1 MRESPTQFAEA
12 LSSAIQR
19 AKAIEGKSIA
29 IIQDELGYAIGREGR
44 TAIEYYRKGHVP
56 PQLVVVETLA
66 RELVQRARLEEQW
79 LSDFLRYAGHPAPN
93 QLVNE
98 LFPALSATTE
108 LSHNPPHELSTVE
121 PPFHSMI
128 LPVGQLPPPSP
139 LPSGSVMPLSRNPHF
154 VGREQDLLRL
164 AHAFNTGQTAA
175 VSQVGTAAATG
186 LGGMGKTQLASEF
199 VHRYGQFFPGGV
211 FWLSFENPQAV
222 PAEIAYCGGPGA
234 MELRPDFT
242 TRLQEEQVRLVQAA
256 WQEST
261 PRLLVFDNCEDPT
274 LLARWRPTGGGC
286 RVLVTSRRG
295 EWDPILNVEVLP
307 LGVLGRAESVE
318 LLRRHVPYAEV
329 DLLDAIAAELGDLP
343 LALHLAGS
351 YLYRYRRAISPAQ
364 YLAQLQDPL
373 LLQHPSFLEISSSTL
388 SPTEHVQHVG
398 RTFALSFDRLKP
410 ADDRDALA
418 RRLLVHM
425 AHFAP
430 GEPVWYDILV
440 RTLDLEPTQPNDAVR
455 AEDAFARLIELGLIQ
470 VEDEKGMRV
479 HRLLAAFVQET
490 LVDEAALGQR
500 KIEEEIYANLR
511 RANDEGAPLTLLPGA
526 LHMRYVVE
534 AAAARDPL
542 WGAEMATALGRHLWH
557 TGDYEGA
564 RQHYLQALAVRRQHL
579 GEEHPDTA
587 DSYNNIGML
596 LRDLGDFSG
605 CRANLEQALALRLKL
620 LGESHADTADT
631 ISELGVLCWTE
642 RRNEEAVAHFMRALA
657 ICEQVLGMD
666 HPATAEVANNLGVL
680 YKEGLDDP
688 ARARPYLEQALR
700 VRRATL
706 GEQHPYTALV
716 HHNLGFVLEDLDD
729 WQAARRAYEQALDIR
744 RTTLGI
750 DHPDTAHTMSMLG
763 DLLVRHGEVSSGH
776 AYIEQALASS
786 LRVVGEQH
794 LLTAV
799 CHTYLGECLWTQGEL
814 AEAREHL
821 AKATAIRETLYRNDH
836 PKLAHTLDAQG
847 MIAYAQGQLSL
858 AQDEVERALA
868 MRRRLLGEAH
878 PDTVASRKHLAMIE
892 QAKNKG

>member
-12 LSSAIQR
+12 LSRAIQR

-56 PQLVVVETLA
+56 PQLAVVETLA
-66 RELVQRARLEEQW
+66 RELVQRAQLEEEW
-79 LSDFLRYAGHPAPN
+79 LLDFLRYAGHPAPD
-93 QLVNE
+93 QLVSE
-98 LFPALSATTE
+98 LFHAPSHEHTTVTPAL
-108 LSHNPPHELSTVE
+108 
-121 PPFHSMI
+121 HSMT
-128 LPVGQLPPPSP
+128 LPVGQLPLPSP
-139 LPSGSVMPLSRNPHF
+139 LPRGSVMPLSRNPHF
-154 VGREQDLLRL
+154 VGREQDLLNL
-164 AHAFNTGQTAA
+164 ARAFNTGQTAA
-175 VSQVGTAAATG
+175 VSQVGTAAMTG

-222 PAEIAYCGGPGA
+222 PAAIAYCGGPGA

-242 TRLQEEQVRLVQAA
+242 SRLQEEQVRLVQAA

-261 PRLLVFDNCEDPT
+261 PRLLVFDNCEDPA

-286 RVLVTSRRG
+286 RVLVTCRRG
-295 EWDPILNVEVLP
+295 EWDPILDVEVLP
-307 LGVLGRAESVE
+307 LGVLDRTESVE
-318 LLRRHVPYAEV
+318 LLRRHVPNAEIA
-329 DLLDAIAAELGDLP
+329 LLDAIAAELGDLP

-351 YLYRYRRAISPAQ
+351 YLHRYRRAVTPAQ
-364 YLAQLQDPL
+364 YLTQLRDPH
-373 LLQHPSFLEISSSTL
+373 LLQHPSFLDISNSTL
-388 SPTEHVQHVG
+388 SPTEHIQHVG
-398 RTFALSFDRLKP
+398 RTFALSFDRLNP
-410 ADDRDALA
+410 ADESDALA

-440 RTLDLEPTQPNDAVR
+440 RTLDLEPAQLNDAVR

-490 LVDEAALGQR
+490 LVDEAAQGQR

-511 RANDEGAPLTLLPGA
+511 RANDEGAPLTLLPGE

-534 AAAARDPL
+534 AAAARDAL
-542 WGAEMATALGRHLWH
+542 WGAEMTTALGRHLWH

-564 RQHYLQALAVRRQHL
+564 RQHYLHALEVRCHLL

-605 CRANLEQALALRLKL
+605 CRAHLERALALRLKL

-642 RRNEEAVAHFMRALA
+642 RKNEEAVAHFMRALA
-657 ICEQVLGMD
+657 ICEDVLGMD

-729 WQAARRAYEQALDIR
+729 WQAARRAYEQALAIR

-763 DLLVRHGEVSSGH
+763 DLLVRHGEASSGR

-799 CHTYLGECLWTQGEL
+799 CHTFLGECLWAQGEL
-814 AEAREHL
+814 AAAREHL
-821 AKATAIRETLYRNDH
+821 AKATTIREMLYQNDH
-836 PKLAHTLDAQG
+836 PKIAHTLDAQG
-847 MIAYAQGQLSL
+847 MVAYAQGQLSL
-858 AQDEVERALA
+858 AQAEVERALA
-868 MRRRLLGEAH
+868 IRRRLLGDDH
-878 PDTVASRKHLAMIE
+878 PDTVVSRKHLEMIK
-892 QAKNKG
+892 QAKIRG